1 MRIILFTSE
10 LSEKNGWG
18 RYSLELACVYKKFN
32 HEVIVVCNKA
42 NNNEAIAQ
50 IELLPGPLSYYRN
63 YFLFFL
69 SVIKIVFWIKDGKE
83 TVVHCLVETYL
94 PSAWLISKL
103 YSCPLFFTVH
113 GSFGLKPLAFR
124 VVGSI
129 HKKLYQ
135 LADKVICVSSYTK
148 DRLITAVGNLGNI
161 EVIPN
166 GVNTTNTQLS
176 SPRAGCGNG
185 RQVLLGVGALKK
197 RKGFHLVLRALPDIL
212 KIFPNLE
219 YWIVGSRDDQ
229 DYYCKLLD
237 IINENQIG
245 ERVKFFYNISDQEL
259 DFLYT
264 QACLLVL
271 TPISDQYNFEGFGLV
286 YLEANLRG
294 LPVVGSLEN
303 GGEEAIKDGKTG
315 FLSRPNDPKDIARL
329 IIKILSDQ
337 KLYSMMSEEATKW
350 AQNHDWSFIAKR
362 YLNLYKTKD
371 EI

>member
-103 YSCPLFFTVH
+103 YSCPLFLTVH

-135 LADKVICVSSYTK
+135 LKM
-148 DRLITAVGNLGNI
+148 
-161 EVIPN
+161 
-166 GVNTTNTQLS
+166 
-176 SPRAGCGNG
+176 
-185 RQVLLGVGALKK
+185 
-197 RKGFHLVLRALPDIL
+197 LR
-212 KIFPNLE
+212 
-219 YWIVGSRDDQ
+219 
-229 DYYCKLLD
+229 C
-237 IINENQIG
+237 
-245 ERVKFFYNISDQEL
+245 
-259 DFLYT
+259 
-264 QACLLVL
+264 
-271 TPISDQYNFEGFGLV
+271 
-286 YLEANLRG
+286 
-294 LPVVGSLEN
+294 
-303 GGEEAIKDGKTG
+303 
-315 FLSRPNDPKDIARL
+315 
-329 IIKILSDQ
+329 
-337 KLYSMMSEEATKW
+337 
-350 AQNHDWSFIAKR
+350 
-362 YLNLYKTKD
+362 
-371 EI
+371 